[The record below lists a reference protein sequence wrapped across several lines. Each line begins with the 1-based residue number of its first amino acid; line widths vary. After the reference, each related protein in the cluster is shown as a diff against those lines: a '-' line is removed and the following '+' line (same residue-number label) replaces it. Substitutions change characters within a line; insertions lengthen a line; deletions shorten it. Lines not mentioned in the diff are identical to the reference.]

1 MTNYL
6 WQLWTVVTSLQWWD
20 TRRFS
25 SPVETVILDP
35 DNQDPGCQGVR
46 ERAFTPSILE
56 YDPTI
61 PARYMVWQNWAIF
74 WVNVLVARSGR
85 RRAGSCAA
93 PRRRRCSPR

>member
-1 MTNYL
+1 MYTPP
-6 WQLWTVVTSLQWWD
+6 QWWD

-25 SPVETVILDP
+25 SPVETVVLDP

-61 PARYMVWQNWAIF
+61 PARYMVGHNWGNNI
-74 WVNVLVARSGR
+74 VG
-85 RRAGSCAA
+85 
-93 PRRRRCSPR
+93 